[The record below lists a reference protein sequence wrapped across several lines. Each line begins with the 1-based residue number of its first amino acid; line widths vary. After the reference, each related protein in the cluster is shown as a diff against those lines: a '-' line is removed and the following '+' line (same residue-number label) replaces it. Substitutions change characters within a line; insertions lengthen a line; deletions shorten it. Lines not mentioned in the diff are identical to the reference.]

1 MYFSFRYIQLN
12 TVYSSLN
19 FKITRQISIKDIEND
34 KYDKEFKNFKKNE
47 MNFYHIKD
55 SILYHSI
62 I

>member
-1 MYFSFRYIQLN
+1 MYFSFRYIRLN

-47 MNFYHIKD
+47 MNFYHI
-55 SILYHSI
+55 
-62 I
+62 